1 MSLDTRG
8 TLQLTGETGPEL
20 PVRVQIDDDWLKL
33 TTAEETVG
41 HWPLADIGIRDRR
54 KGFSIRAEGEEIL
67 LTVDDEV
74 GFAGAVGLAAA
85 TPRVARKLAAASNP
99 EERELEVWEDD
110 DTQSRTNVMALAFAL
125 GGAMVLLGGNFL
137 RASTTTELSRSAA
150 SEQTWFWIA
159 FVFGG
164 LLMVAVAYLMTWQKR
179 WVSLVALL
187 VVAGLVGVFGY
198 MVSEGGL
205 DGSQSAA
212 YAFIAGG
219 IVVGVSVLFSG
230 SLRTSD

>member
-8 TLQLTGETGPEL
+8 TLELTGEPGPEI
-20 PVRVQIDDDWLKL
+20 PVRVQNDDAWLKL
-33 TTAEETVG
+33 TTPEETVG
-41 HWPLADIGIRDRR
+41 HWPLADIGIRDRS

-67 LTVDDEV
+67 LTVEDEV
-74 GFAGAVGLAAA
+74 GFAEHVGLAAA
-85 TPRVARKLAAASNP
+85 TPRLARKLAAASNP
-99 EERELEVWEDD
+99 EERELEVPETD

-125 GGAMVLLGGNFL
+125 GGVMVLLGGTFL
-137 RASTTTELSRSAA
+137 RPGTTSQVSRSAA
-150 SEQTWFWIA
+150 SEPTWFWSA

-164 LLMVAVAYLMTWQKR
+164 LVMVAVAYLMTMRKR

-187 VVAGLVGVFGY
+187 AVAALVGMFGY

-205 DGSQSAA
+205 DGSQIAA
-212 YAFIAGG
+212 YGFIAGG

-230 SLRTSD
+230 SLRTTD